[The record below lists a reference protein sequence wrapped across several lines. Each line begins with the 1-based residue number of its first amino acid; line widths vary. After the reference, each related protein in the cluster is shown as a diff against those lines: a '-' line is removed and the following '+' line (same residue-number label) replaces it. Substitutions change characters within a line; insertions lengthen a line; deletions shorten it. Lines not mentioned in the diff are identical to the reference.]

1 MTQSNDQLI
10 LVDEQDNPIGTAPKL
25 AAHQQALLHR
35 AFSIFVVYPTD
46 NGYET
51 LLQQRQHDKY
61 HSGGLWTNSCCGHPL
76 QGENTLEAGKKR
88 LYEEMGIRMDLT
100 EIGHFTYR
108 EKVNNELTEHEYDHV
123 FLGVA
128 HQKNVSV
135 NKVEVADY
143 RWMGLDEVFADY
155 DKNPQ
160 RYTVWFKPAL
170 DILLT
175 KLPF

>member
-1 MTQSNDQLI
+1 MTLNDPQLI
-10 LVDEQDNPIGTAPKL
+10 LVDENDNQIGSAAKL

-35 AFSIFVVYPTD
+35 AFSIFVLYPTE
-46 NGYET
+46 NGYQT

-76 QGENTLEAGKKR
+76 QGEDTLEAGKKR
-88 LYEEMGIRMDLT
+88 LYEEMGIRVNLT

-108 EKVNNELTEHEYDHV
+108 EPVNHELTEHEYDHV
-123 FLGVA
+123 LLGMA
-128 HQKNVSV
+128 DNKNVLV
-135 NKVEVADY
+135 NKLEVADY
-143 RWMGLDEVFADY
+143 SWMDLDEVAADFA
-155 DKNPQ
+155 KNPK